1 MSCANSIY
9 LDPVTYI
16 LILTQLNKYF
26 KCPLNYDTLIT
37 QIEIHYLL
45 VLQCGISTAY
55 TVVSSLS
62 LWMGQLS
69 IITDAVFGTQLYGL
83 VYSDVTVGAS
93 KRMPVAWRHR
103 VWVSGQSGELGGRQQ
118 RMRRGWAEDTLGGQ
132 LLICESLVFFY
143 LFIFLWL
150 YTFYFPTKKCS
161 WGGFKPGDGSL
172 TLAWGCVA
180 ECNRGGL
187 IQLVSRKMMFML
199 HWNAAHQALER
210 HKRDPFC

>member
-62 LWMGQLS
+62 LWMRLLVSLQMLYLVLS
-69 IITDAVFGTQLYGL
+69 CTGSCTVTSLLEHQRGCL
-83 VYSDVTVGAS
+83 SRDVTACECRDS
-93 KRMPVAWRHR
+93 PVSSAAD
-103 VWVSGQSGELGGRQQ
+103 S
-118 RMRRGWAEDTLGGQ
+118 RGWGGDE
-132 LLICESLVFFY
+132 LKTRWVDNCLSVSHCYFFIF
-143 LFIFLWL
+143 FIFLWL

-199 HWNAAHQALER
+199 HWNATHQALER